1 MKLQELSLSDLYG
14 LRESL
19 QKRSLYKAEDIIKLK
34 RNCLQE
40 QARVLELANDKLLNS
55 IGVVDGVI
63 KELEDD
69 IVVQIQKE
77 ITND

>member
-19 QKRSLYKAEDIIKLK
+19 MKRTPFEKW
-34 RNCLQE
+34 
-40 QARVLELANDKLLNS
+40 NDKLLQY
-55 IGVVDGVI
+55 ILVVDGVI

-69 IVVQIQKE
+69 LILNFEKE
-77 ITND
+77 